1 MNEFRFRHLEKYKL
15 GGTDSEMQLS
25 VPPPL
30 SPSGKV
36 YKECPNQDCS
46 PRLFQLGKASEGAT
60 ISGSNRPL
68 ISRES
73 VVDGTTCPYCGHAGE
88 SLEFVTCEA
97 LEAIVERAGYSV
109 HRYVHDMST
118 DPSRFFCILNS

>member
-60 ISGSNRPL
+60 ISESNRPL
-68 ISRES
+68 ISREPG
-73 VVDGTTCPYCGHAGE
+73 VDGTTCPYCGHAGE
-88 SLEFVTCEA
+88 DRDFVAGEDI
-97 LEAIVERAGYSV
+97 EAIRERVGYEV
-109 HRYVHDMST
+109 QRDVHDWLK
-118 DPSRFFCILNS
+118 DLAR